1 MRLIGFLSG
10 CVFASLVL
18 LHAQLFAQT
27 PSHANLS
34 NLVVVGDSLSA
45 GVQNFSLLDT
55 QQPHGYASV
64 IAQQANVPL
73 LLPLVPYPGAP
84 NVLQLTSLNPPT
96 IQPVTGSL
104 PPLPRDN
111 PCLQPTNVAVP
122 GVTVGQALSD
132 PPTATPS
139 TPIDYWVDIVLGFP
153 NPLAATP
160 CQTSGAALTQI
171 QQAVALKPTTVIE
184 WLGNNDALVPA
195 LTGTLNTLTPLSTF
209 AENYAAVLDALKG
222 THARMITANI
232 PDVTKVPYFT
242 SIATLASQVKMPLGT
257 VKNKLGVGPND
268 LLRPSAT
275 PIALSILANQQ
286 SGPLPQTCPV
296 PLAALPVSSVP
307 CVLTA
312 AQAEQ
317 VQLTIDAYNLV
328 IFAESLLHGAQFV
341 DIHGLVDQIAR
352 DGYTADGKHLTAAF
366 LGGLFSLDGIHP
378 TNTGYAIIANSFIQ
392 VMNRS
397 WNTNIPP
404 ADVDAIAA
412 ADPLVPP
419 VPPGTLVIKKR

>member
-1 MRLIGFLSG
+1 MQLARFLFR
-10 CVFASLVL
+10 CLCASLIF
-18 LHAQLFAQT
+18 LHSLLFAQT
-27 PSHANLS
+27 PVQANLS
-34 NLVVVGDSLSA
+34 KLVVVGDSLSA

-84 NVLQLTSLNPPT
+84 NVLQLLSLNPLN

-111 PCLQPTNVAVP
+111 PCLQATNVAVP

-132 PPTATPS
+132 APTATPA
-139 TPIDYWVDIVLGFP
+139 TPVDYWVDIVLGFP
-153 NPLAATP
+153 NPLASIA
-160 CQTSGAALTQI
+160 CHTSGAALTQI

-222 THARMITANI
+222 TNARIITANI

-242 SIATLASQVKMPLGT
+242 SISTLASQVKMPLGI
-257 VKNKLGVGPND
+257 VKKKLGVGPHD

-275 PIALSILANQQ
+275 PIALSILSNQQ
-286 SGPLPQTCPV
+286 PGPLPQTCPV
-296 PLAALPVSSVP
+296 PLSELPVSNVP

-312 AQAEQ
+312 ADAER
-317 VQLTIDAYNLV
+317 VRITIDAYNQV
-328 IFAESLLHGAQFV
+328 IFGESLIHGAQFV
-341 DIHGLVDQIAR
+341 DIHDLVDLIVR
-352 DGYTADGKHLTAAF
+352 EGYTADGKRLTTEF

-378 TNTGYAIIANSFIQ
+378 TNTGYAIIANGFIQ

-397 WNTNIPP
+397 WNTGIPL

-419 VPPGTLVIKKR
+419 AHPLGH

>member
-1 MRLIGFLSG
+1 MRLAGFLSR
-10 CVFASLVL
+10 CVCASSIF
-18 LHAQLFAQT
+18 LHSLSFAQT
-27 PSHANLS
+27 PLQADLS
-34 NLVVVGDSLSA
+34 KLVVVGDSLSA
-45 GVQNFSLLDT
+45 GVQNFSLLDS

-64 IAQQANVPL
+64 IAKQAKVPL

-84 NVLQLTSLNPPT
+84 NVLQLTSLTPLT

-111 PCLQPTNVAVP
+111 PCVQATNVAVP

-132 PPTATPS
+132 PPSATPA
-139 TPIDYWVDIVLGFP
+139 TPVDYWVDIVLGFP
-153 NPLAATP
+153 NPLASAP
-160 CQTSGAALTQI
+160 CHTSGAALSQI

-209 AENYAAVLDALKG
+209 AENYAAVLDALKA
-222 THARMITANI
+222 TNARIITANI

-242 SIATLASQVKMPLGT
+242 SISTLASQVKMPLGI
-257 VKNKLGVGPND
+257 VQSKLGVGPND
-268 LLRPSAT
+268 LLRASAT
-275 PIALSILANQQ
+275 PIALSILSNEQP
-286 SGPLPQTCPV
+286 GPLPQTCPV
-296 PLAALPVSSVP
+296 PLAELPVSSVP

-312 AQAEQ
+312 TDAERIRIT
-317 VQLTIDAYNLV
+317 VDAYNLV
-328 IFAESLLHGAQFV
+328 IFSESLIHGAQFV
-341 DIHGLVDQIAR
+341 DIHGLVDLIAR
-352 DGYTADGKHLTAAF
+352 DGYVADGKHLTAEF

-378 TNTGYAIIANSFIQ
+378 TNTGYAIIANSFIEG
-392 VMNRS
+392 MNRS
-397 WNTNIPP
+397 WSTNIPL

-419 VPPGTLVIKKR
+419 VLPEGH